1 MLKMVKADDRVK
13 TQAMADELGVSK
25 RMVLKYIK
33 ELASVGLHCEGPTKK
48 GHWVFDKQPAD
59 KKKGGRK

>member
-33 ELASVGLHCEGPTKK
+33 ELSVIGLYFEGPSKK
-48 GHWVFDKQPAD
+48 GRWVFDTA
-59 KKKGGRK
+59 KKGGRK